1 MRHLSAVVESVKSE
15 LVQWPLRI
23 SSGQIKSF
31 FDSTVSVSGGVD
43 SFCLQRDVAL
53 FFGQKQKNPSC
64 TGHGHSFPPCF
75 FCMRKHRQQGLDEC
89 CKYVLQHSKKW
100 RSGYSSTRFRQIGN
114 AFWNLKLLKK
124 VQRLFATRRKFG
136 LGFVQTCSFIH
147 QTDSCIGMHRGHW
160 QKQFL

>member
-23 SSGQIKSF
+23 SSGQRKSF
-31 FDSTVSVSGGVD
+31 FDSTVSGGVD
-43 SFCLQRDVAL
+43 SFCLQHDVAL
-53 FFGQKQKNPSC
+53 FWAKTKEPLLYWTWALFPSV
-64 TGHGHSFPPCF
+64 F

-136 LGFVQTCSFIH
+136 LGFVQTCSFIY
-147 QTDSCIGMHRGHW
+147 QTDSCIGKHRCHW